1 MKKIKSYTSIW
12 SVEKV
17 IYAINDFQLPF
28 PLTFS
33 QMAWFVVSLF
43 VVILFGELP
52 PFNMI
57 DGAFLK
63 YFGIPVA
70 FTWFVSQKTFDG
82 KKPFGF
88 LKSCVSF
95 FLRPKVTY
103 PIDIDGQTRE
113 HIISLGKEQIITNQI
128 KQHSYFNLFLSTLRF
143 ISVRSWIAQFIIL
156 ICAIFITSNLSSLHS
171 INEIMQILTFILIV
185 SILFFIDELFKSF
198 TTGMW
203 ELEQTLKYELRQH
216 TIVKLL
222 IMGLIDMILVF
233 LMSIIVQPTLSI
245 SLLNILL
252 YLLVPYNLICI
263 ILFSILT
270 MWRNKMYNYVL
281 WFASGSIGVAFILVT
296 NIFNVYEQKIVY
308 WAVTYLLTTI
318 ILGHIIYS
326 QARTIRLEVA

>member
-1 MKKIKSYTSIW
+1 M
-12 SVEKV
+12 
-17 IYAINDFQLPF
+17 
-28 PLTFS
+28 
-33 QMAWFVVSLF
+33 
-43 VVILFGELP
+43 
-52 PFNMI
+52 
-57 DGAFLK
+57 
-63 YFGIPVA
+63 
-70 FTWFVSQKTFDG
+70 
-82 KKPFGF
+82 
-88 LKSCVSF
+88 
-95 FLRPKVTY
+95 
-103 PIDIDGQTRE
+103 
-113 HIISLGKEQIITNQI
+113 
-128 KQHSYFNLFLSTLRF
+128 
-143 ISVRSWIAQFIIL
+143 
-156 ICAIFITSNLSSLHS
+156 
-171 INEIMQILTFILIV
+171 
-185 SILFFIDELFKSF
+185 
-198 TTGMW
+198 
-203 ELEQTLKYELRQH
+203 KYELRQH

-326 QARTIRLEVA
+326 QARKIRLEVA

>member
-1 MKKIKSYTSIW
+1 MRCDVCDTKIPPGEDRCPNCGYRVRESSNAIHSQTISTEYPEPEIFKPKKKRKFYQTRSQTAGRLSQQRKLQSFKKYIIFIIALI
-12 SVEKV
+12 V
-17 IYAINDFQLPF
+17 IGQG
-28 PLTFS
+28 
-33 QMAWFVVSLF
+33 MALF
-43 VVILFGELP
+43 VGNIVTDYNSHNYTEFTGESLQEG
-52 PFNMI
+52 I
-57 DGAFLK
+57 DNGDDDGTLQLALDYENDLITF
-63 YFGIPVA
+63 
-70 FTWFVSQKTFDG
+70 FT
-82 KKPFGF
+82 
-88 LKSCVSF
+88 
-95 FLRPKVTY
+95 
-103 PIDIDGQTRE
+103 
-113 HIISLGKEQIITNQI
+113 
-128 KQHSYFNLFLSTLRF
+128 
-143 ISVRSWIAQFIIL
+143 
-156 ICAIFITSNLSSLHS
+156 
-171 INEIMQILTFILIV
+171 
-185 SILFFIDELFKSF
+185 DELFKSF

>member
-1 MKKIKSYTSIW
+1 MNEDIIKKIK
-12 SVEKV
+12 
-17 IYAINDFQLPF
+17 N
-28 PLTFS
+28 
-33 QMAWFVVSLF
+33 
-43 VVILFGELP
+43 
-52 PFNMI
+52 
-57 DGAFLK
+57 
-63 YFGIPVA
+63 
-70 FTWFVSQKTFDG
+70 
-82 KKPFGF
+82 
-88 LKSCVSF
+88 
-95 FLRPKVTY
+95 Y

-185 SILFFIDELFKSF
+185 SILFFIYELFKSF